1 MEETWKDIKGFE
13 GFYQV
18 SNLGRVKSL
27 KRTIIRK
34 DGKPF
39 FIRERILK
47 TNNDHSGYPYVTL
60 IILKDKVAKPVHRL
74 VAEAFIPNPEN
85 KPCID
90 HIDCNRANARAENL
104 RWVTYSENNLNPITA
119 HRRQQSNCPIGK
131 GLYVRPVIGTSI
143 VDGSTIYFSR
153 IKDAQKS
160 GYYATY
166 IRANIRGE
174 RPHYKGYIWEYNEQT
189 L

>member
-1 MEETWKDIKGFE
+1 MEEIWKDVKGFE

-34 DGKPF
+34 NGKTF
-39 FIRERILK
+39 FVRERILK
-47 TNNDHSGYPYVTL
+47 TTNDHSGYPYVTL
-60 IILKDKVAKPVHRL
+60 IILKNKVLKPVHRL

-90 HIDCNRANARAENL
+90 HIDCVRTNARVENL
-104 RWVTYSENNLNPITA
+104 RWVTYSENNLNPITV
-119 HRRQQSNCPIGK
+119 HRKQQSNCPIGK
-131 GLYVRPVIGTSI
+131 GLYVRPIIGTSI
-143 VDGSTIYFSR
+143 IDGSTIYFPR
-153 IKDAQKS
+153 MKDAQQS
-160 GYYATY
+160 GYYLPY
-166 IRANIRGE
+166 IRDSIRGE
-174 RPHYKGYIWEYNEQT
+174 RLHYKGYIWKYNEQN